1 VDASGFVAAQATGKA
16 PTSLEQPALFTV
28 DYLNGKN
35 LWGVFNYGNANGMT
49 DLGFGNPLSNFPT
62 SETATVSIL
71 SGGVPEPSTWAMM
84 ILGFTG
90 LGFMTYRRKN
100 KKAAEA
106 A

>member
-1 VDASGFVAAQATGKA
+1 MKASSGSGGFRMTVGVDGH
-16 PTSLEQPALFTV
+16 
-28 DYLNGKN
+28 
-35 LWGVFNYGNANGMT
+35 GNAYGVT

-84 ILGFTG
+84 ILGFSG
-90 LGFMTYRRKN
+90 LGFMSYRRKN
-100 KKAAEA
+100 KKAVEA